1 MKKLLW
7 IVFVGLVF
15 SSCNRE
21 SNLITNTGF
30 AFGRTYTIKY
40 YALDAE
46 TDFKDEIEL
55 LLNEINKSISVYL
68 PTSDVSRINDGDNS
82 IVVDEHF
89 KNVFLKSY
97 EVWTL
102 TNGAFDPTVGGLVNA
117 WGFGTEQPIDN
128 ISQKDIDSI
137 LQFTGFDKVTLTKE
151 GRIIKTHPQV
161 TLNFSGLSKG
171 YAIDRIGAMFE
182 SNGIK
187 EYYIQMG
194 AEMLVKGEKFK
205 TVHDAPITIEN
216 PDGQNPQQLSV
227 KFTMENQSLGTSG
240 NYRRFRV
247 DSETGEHYVHTIN
260 VKTGYP
266 QQSNVLSSLVL
277 STGSA
282 MEADAYATAL
292 LVMKLEDAKQLLK
305 KIDHIEG
312 FIVSADADG
321 DIQQYTTQGFREAE
335 KIEGQFKQ

>member
-102 TNGAFDPTVGGLVNA
+102 TNGEFDPTVGGLVNA
-117 WGFGTEQPIDN
+117 WGLVQNSLLIIFL
-128 ISQKDIDSI
+128 KR
-137 LQFTGFDKVTLTKE
+137 TL
-151 GRIIKTHPQV
+151 IV
-161 TLNFSGLSKG
+161 FYNL
-171 YAIDRIGAMFE
+171 
-182 SNGIK
+182 
-187 EYYIQMG
+187 
-194 AEMLVKGEKFK
+194 
-205 TVHDAPITIEN
+205 
-216 PDGQNPQQLSV
+216 
-227 KFTMENQSLGTSG
+227 
-240 NYRRFRV
+240 
-247 DSETGEHYVHTIN
+247 
-260 VKTGYP
+260 
-266 QQSNVLSSLVL
+266 LVL
-277 STGSA
+277 IRSP
-282 MEADAYATAL
+282 L
-292 LVMKLEDAKQLLK
+292 LRKDVLLK
-305 KIDHIEG
+305 RIPK
-312 FIVSADADG
+312 
-321 DIQQYTTQGFREAE
+321 
-335 KIEGQFKQ
+335 